1 MEPTEDPRATA
12 TSLLHEETIQS
23 IGSSMDPH
31 VFKCL
36 TREISAFTIFG
47 CGADDPFL
55 KNGELLF
62 LVTRELSCIWS

>member
-1 MEPTEDPRATA
+1 
-12 TSLLHEETIQS
+12 
-23 IGSSMDPH
+23 MDPH